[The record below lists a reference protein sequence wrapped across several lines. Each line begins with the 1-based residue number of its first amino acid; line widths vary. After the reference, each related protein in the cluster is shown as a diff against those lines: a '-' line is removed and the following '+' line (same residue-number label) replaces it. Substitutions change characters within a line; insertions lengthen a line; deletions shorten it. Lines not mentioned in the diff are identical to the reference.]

1 MNQTEPVAQSS
12 LQLIFSKCNYWFIN
26 QFDDWEH
33 SPADSISYF
42 QKDETQKAAR
52 SLFWRNLSGKIF
64 QFDNFTYDGI
74 ASIEFEKKISKFKIN
89 FNPLIFYQYVV
100 YSAAAELGIV
110 MPKYA
115 DTEFDK
121 LIPFLESRK
130 DALKKY
136 AWDLDF
142 YLKLKEHGWN
152 DEECWKNWNN
162 VIHKNTYLFECLI
175 YIFIHEMMHLMWSH
189 NKRMLDTDE
198 PHLFNKAAD
207 LAINQTLPIPFPLK
221 RRLISQFST
230 FFWPEAQY
238 AFLKYFVRTKC
249 VSVPRKIKDILTNP
263 ETFLKNKDK
272 FEIDDLINFNDNAHI
287 RGKNADF
294 YYSILKDSHGKEV
307 IPPSM
312 MMPWAGDDGEDG
324 TVMFPH
330 TPPGEGGDGD
340 GDNEGEP
347 KDGEGK
353 DGNGRGEDGESDEG
367 KEGDGTGEGGGEGEE
382 DVEDESASGAFDR
395 QIEYIEAGKMF
406 RESFDK
412 SEDKGKIDKENGGGR
427 SEIPFSIA
435 LQERIEEYVKTKKNN
450 QWKKQFRK
458 VLLHQVNE
466 KEKDITMTRSNRKRP
481 DIFPGLKRE
490 VGLDVVFII
499 DTSGSIRKIDY
510 QMFIGEIE
518 NVGKLCDLSNCRIIQ
533 CHTTVSSDD
542 KKFSLK
548 KIKKIVFKEK
558 GGTRMRSALDV
569 LVEEKN
575 RRPVIIFTDGII
587 DYFTAEE
594 FKFEIVLFV
603 TEKNTA
609 EDIKKRGFN
618 VICPKED

>member
-1 MNQTEPVAQSS
+1 MNPIEPVAQSS
-12 LQLIFSKCNYWFIN
+12 LQLVFSKCNYWFIN
-26 QFDDWEH
+26 QFGDWEH

-42 QKDETQKAAR
+42 QKDDTQKAAR
-52 SLFWRNLSGKIF
+52 SLFWRNLSSKIF
-64 QFDNFTYDGI
+64 QFDNFKYDGI
-74 ASIEFEKKISKFKIN
+74 ASIEFEKRISKFKIN

-100 YSAAAELGIV
+100 YAAGAELGID
-110 MPKYA
+110 MPKYDDA
-115 DTEFDK
+115 EFDK

-130 DALKKY
+130 DALKKF

-162 VIHKNTYLFECLI
+162 ALHTNRYLFECLI

-198 PHLFNKAAD
+198 PYLFNKAAD

-249 VSVPRKIKDILTNP
+249 VSVPKKIKDILVSP
-263 ETFLKNKDK
+263 ETFINNKDK
-272 FEIDDLINFNDNAHI
+272 FEINDLIDFNNNEHI

-294 YYSILKDSHGKEV
+294 YYSLLKDSHGKEKISPDIQIKWV
-307 IPPSM
+307 
-312 MMPWAGDDGEDG
+312 ADGEGEDG

-330 TPPGEGGDGD
+330 PPPGESGDTNGDGD
-340 GDNEGEP
+340 P

-353 DGNGRGEDGESDEG
+353 DGSGQG
-367 KEGDGTGEGGGEGEE
+367 E
-382 DVEDESASGAFDR
+382 DVESKEGEGAGDGGGQGEESTDDNSTSGTFER
-395 QIEYIEAGKMF
+395 QLEYIEAGKIF
-406 RESFDK
+406 RESFSK
-412 SEDKGKIDKENGGGR
+412 SEDKGKMDEENGGGR
-427 SEIPFSIA
+427 SEIPFAIA
-435 LQERIEEYVKTKKNN
+435 LQERIEEFLKTKKNN
-450 QWKKQFRK
+450 KWKRQFRK
-458 VLLHQVNE
+458 VLLHQINE

-518 NVGKLCDLSNCRIIQ
+518 NVGKLCDLSNCRIMQ
-533 CHTTVSSDD
+533 CHTQVSSDD

-558 GGTRMRSALDV
+558 GGTRMRSALDI
-569 LVEEKN
+569 LVQEKN
-575 RRPVIIFTDGII
+575 RRPVIIFTDGLI

-603 TEKNTA
+603 TVKETA
-609 EDIKKRGFN
+609 ADIEKRGFN
-618 VICPKED
+618 VVCPKED